1 MILLQKQDYYK
12 VTEHLKQIAVNHL
25 FARFIIE
32 QKVDGKVFVDNP
44 ESPASFY
51 ILHPYS
57 MSLLFGNVDNSEFNK
72 SLTAYLLNT
81 DKHRQKF
88 EWLQAPENKWQAFLS
103 DTFGDRFIAVEENR
117 GAVNNKIEITTRVNF
132 KFNKE
137 KYNAISAMTPVDKQ
151 VVRTEIVHYD
161 AILGGAVIP
170 ENFWNTRDDFFQNGV
185 GFTSLSDNEV
195 ASTAFSS
202 FIFDDTLEIGI
213 ETAQPYKGKGHAFAA
228 CSALINYC
236 IENNYEPVWS
246 CKKDN
251 IGSYRLACRLGFEP
265 TFTLPFYRLN
275 F

>member
-1 MILLQKQDYYK
+1 MILLQKQDYHK
-12 VTEHLKQIAVNHL
+12 VTEHLRQITVNHL

-44 ESPASFY
+44 DNPTTFY

-57 MSLLFGNVDNSEFNK
+57 MSLLFGNVDNTEFN
-72 SLTAYLLNT
+72 SALVAYLLNT
-81 DKHRQKF
+81 DKHRQTF
-88 EWLQAPENKWQAFLS
+88 EWLQAPEKKWQAFLS
-103 DTFGDRFIAVEENR
+103 DTFGDRFVAVEENR
-117 GAVNNKIEITTRVNF
+117 GAVNDKIEITTRVNF

-137 KYNAISAMTPVDKQ
+137 KFEAISAMTPVDKQ
-151 VVRTEIVHYD
+151 VVRTDTAHYD
-161 AILGGAVIP
+161 AIQGAVIP
-170 ENFWNTRDDFFQNGV
+170 ENFWNNRDDFFENGV

-213 ETAQPYKGKGHAFAA
+213 ETAQPYKGKGYAFAA

-236 IENNYEPVWS
+236 IEKNYEPVWS

-265 TFTLPFYRLN
+265 TLTLPFYRLN
-275 F
+275 Y